1 MHHTHVDPFLW
12 AQLQR
17 RFGRD
22 DNDTIRDIFDGQEY
36 KKLVHSGFL
45 SQANRA
51 NVSFT
56 LNTDG
61 VDVYRSSKY
70 SIWPI
75 WLQIN
80 ELPPAQRSVFYT
92 EGGIFHPLKLCD
104 STLYMYMYIF

>member
-36 KKLVHSGFL
+36 KKLVYSGFL

-80 ELPPAQRSVFYT
+80 ELPPAQRLMFYT